1 MTFKLT
7 ILGSSSALPTVTKYP
22 SAHVLNVHEQFY
34 LIDCGEGVQRQ
45 LKKYGINALKINHIF
60 ISHLHGDHVYGL
72 FPLISTMGLLGR
84 ERALEI
90 FAPAPISEI
99 IQNHLNFFDNW
110 LPYKIVCHEIDTK
123 TPNVIFENKVLEVEV
138 IPLKHSVPTA
148 GFLFREKTPSKNI
161 SKFAIEKYSLS
172 LSEITKAKNGEDLL
186 RGDLTISNS
195 EITYNAY
202 TPRTFAYCCDTGY
215 CERIIEQIKG
225 ADLLLHEATYL
236 KIDAKPAK
244 KRKHST
250 TVDAASIASQSQVKQ
265 LVIGHF
271 STRYNC
277 GTEEFLKEAKEIFE
291 NTSLAKEGLE
301 FDVKANVI
309 RK

>member
-90 FAPAPISEI
+90 FAPSPIREI
-99 IQNHLNFFDNW
+99 VQNHLRFFDNW
-110 LPYKIVCHEIDTK
+110 LPYKIICHEIDTK
-123 TPNVIFENKVLEVEV
+123 TPNIIFENKVIEVET
-138 IPLKHSVPTA
+138 IPLKHSIPTA
-148 GFLFREKTPSKNI
+148 GFLFREKMPQKNI
-161 SKFAIEKYSLS
+161 SKFAIDKYGLS
-172 LSEITKAKNGEDLL
+172 LSEITKAKNGEDIL
-186 RGDLTISNS
+186 RDDFVILNS
-195 EITYNAY
+195 EITYTAY
-202 TPRTFAYCCDTGY
+202 SPRKFAYCCDTAY
-215 CERIIEQIKG
+215 SEKIIEQIKG
-225 ADLLLHEATYL
+225 VDILLHEATYM

-244 KRKHST
+244 KRMHST
-250 TVDAASIASQSQVKQ
+250 TIDAANIALQSQAKQ
-265 LVIGHF
+265 LIIGHF

-277 GTEEFLKEAKEIFE
+277 STEEFLKEAKEIFQ
-291 NTSLAKEGLE
+291 NSSTAKEGAE
-301 FDVKANVI
+301 FEIKTQVL